1 MSFEEE
7 KKAGLIMFDD
17 AQMSW
22 LNADKKMLLRSDS
35 IDIYAKTYLNYLFSI
50 GGPFYEN
57 LKCRLPDPLI
67 DGDIDEKVLYLV
79 KKTQDFLWKDLKEED
94 ASIQD
99 KINELNDAWSEMWMK
114 YILVDDIRKEYPP
127 VNLK

>member
-17 AQMSW
+17 AQNVL

-50 GGPFYEN
+50 GGPFMN
-57 LKCRLPDPLI
+57 LKCIPDPLI

-79 KKTQDFLWKDLKEED
+79 KKTQDFCGR
-94 ASIQD
+94 I
-99 KINELNDAWSEMWMK
+99 
-114 YILVDDIRKEYPP
+114 
-127 VNLK
+127 